1 MAASKNTQGKANGTL
16 LAWRTNS
23 KRRVDLNYGSCDT
36 NTLQRAIDRI
46 TRNGGAVMFG
56 LTSDG
61 GAYSVVVL
69 YKDEKLKEYPSST
82 EQLEGLLED
91 LAEQFQEPLA

>member
-1 MAASKNTQGKANGTL
+1 
-16 LAWRTNS
+16 
-23 KRRVDLNYGSCDT
+23 
-36 NTLQRAIDRI
+36 
-46 TRNGGAVMFG
+46 
-56 LTSDG
+56 
-61 GAYSVVVL
+61 VL